1 MAKRTSL
8 SLCLFAGI
16 IIAGVPTQAAI
27 TTAPTVSQPPLT
39 AKHGIVNTVLQM
51 AVEQSAPT
59 QPTQATL
66 TLEDLPS
73 GFTELPPNIAAMLAS
88 RLEVIKQQ
96 LGQENMKPENF
107 FAYVNPQNFQIV
119 LGFTGKLPNHA
130 EQASFDASME
140 KAKQPDVQQKTLS
153 LLQEQ
158 LKTFG
163 EVKVT
168 EYRLIPELNNLANA
182 STGMTLA
189 LEMKG
194 QPLRFDVAA
203 FRRNTMGAL
212 TGVIYANGEKPA
224 IGVGDLARKLD
235 QRIEQVAA
243 NTTNTTPSAEEKPG
257 RTMRPPSQKPNSSRS
272 NGATR

>member
-8 SLCLFAGI
+8 SLCLFAGV
-16 IIAGVPTQAAI
+16 IIAGLPTQAAI

-66 TLEDLPS
+66 TLEDLPP
-73 GFTELPPNIAAMLAS
+73 GFTELPPEIATMLAS
-88 RLEVIKQQ
+88 RLEVIQKQ

-107 FAYVNPQNFQIV
+107 FAYVNPKTFQVV
-119 LGFTGKLPNHA
+119 LGFTGKLPNQS
-130 EQASFDASME
+130 EQATFDASLE
-140 KAKQPDVQQKTLS
+140 KAKQPEVQQKILS

-168 EYRLIPELNNLANA
+168 DYRLLPNLNNVANA

-189 LEMKG
+189 LEMRG
-194 QPLRFDVAA
+194 QPLRFDLAA
-203 FRRNTMGAL
+203 FRRNTTGAL
-212 TGVIYANGEKPA
+212 TGIMYANGEQPA
-224 IGVGDLARKLD
+224 LGVGDLAQKLD
-235 QRIEQVAA
+235 QRIEQVSASP
-243 NTTNTTPSAEEKPG
+243 TPSSEQKPS
-257 RTMRPPSQKPNSSRS
+257 RSFTPPSRKPNKPAGGSVR
-272 NGATR
+272 

>member
-1 MAKRTSL
+1 MAHRTSL
-8 SLCLFAGI
+8 SLCLFAGVI
-16 IIAGVPTQAAI
+16 LAGVPTQAAI

-39 AKHGIVNTVLQM
+39 AKHGVVQTVLQM

-59 QPTQATL
+59 QATL
-66 TLEDLPS
+66 TLKDLPP
-73 GFTELPPNIAAMLAS
+73 GFTELPPEIATMLAS

-119 LGFTGKLPNHA
+119 LGFTGKLPNQS

-212 TGVIYANGEKPA
+212 TGVIYANGEQPA

-243 NTTNTTPSAEEKPG
+243 NTTPSSEEKPNSAF
-257 RTMRPPSQKPNSSRS
+257 TPPSQKPDKPTGGSVR
-272 NGATR
+272 